1 MDKSWVKLEKIFVRS
16 KASTCF
22 SKQVVFVPASSD
34 AASIQRRRNDFR
46 VRLNYECA
54 DCSEN
59 GGSILML
66 TFTYNN
72 EHLPHLPLLGSLSQ
86 FQGIECF
93 RRSDFKRLYN
103 NMRDWCSKKFGVHSV
118 ILLLLRKVLILS
130 VLTCILC
137 FFFLRM

>member
-1 MDKSWVKLEKIFVRS
+1 MDNSSVKLDKIHVRS
-16 KASTCF
+16 KVSTCF
-22 SKQVVFVPASSD
+22 SKQVAFVPASND

-54 DCSEN
+54 DCSES

-72 EHLPHLPLLGSLSQ
+72 KSLPHLPLLGSLSQ

-103 NMRDWCSKKFGVHSV
+103 NLRDWCAKKFDGAQ
-118 ILLLLRKVLILS
+118 LS
-130 VLTCILC
+130 
-137 FFFLRM
+137 